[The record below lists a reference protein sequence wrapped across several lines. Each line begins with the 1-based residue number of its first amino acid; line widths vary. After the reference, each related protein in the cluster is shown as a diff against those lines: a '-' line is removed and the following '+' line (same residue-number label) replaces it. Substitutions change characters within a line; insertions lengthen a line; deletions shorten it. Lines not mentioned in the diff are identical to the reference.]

1 VFKREKF
8 SLAGA
13 RFTGIARAWV
23 CVRGACCS
31 NCDAATTVEVVAAP
45 QVLLDTKVG
54 NASGGTGKT
63 FDWSIAA
70 QVQQKGVPVFVAGGT
85 LSRTMR
91 AEQFPQHL
99 LAPLL
104 WAAGLKP
111 SNVAEAIGAVR
122 PLAVDV
128 SSGVESDESGKKD
141 LSLVNAFCSISADP
155 ILIVVAVLKEW
166 YIVSIVWLARI
177 IPFVGWNFQVLPKV
191 DWQNTSCG
199 HAAMHHAKMHRCK

>member
-1 VFKREKF
+1 MFGRHRVQLHGNEDGAYMASIDKPVVKVIHVQPTASIEQVHCSHHRAHGLCTADVFKREKF

-31 NCDAATTVEVVAAP
+31 NCDAATTVEVVAAL

-85 LSRTMR
+85 LPRSMR
-91 AEQFPQHL
+91 AE
-99 LAPLL
+99 
-104 WAAGLKP
+104 
-111 SNVAEAIGAVR
+111 
-122 PLAVDV
+122 
-128 SSGVESDESGKKD
+128 
-141 LSLVNAFCSISADP
+141 
-155 ILIVVAVLKEW
+155 
-166 YIVSIVWLARI
+166 
-177 IPFVGWNFQVLPKV
+177 
-191 DWQNTSCG
+191 
-199 HAAMHHAKMHRCK
+199 